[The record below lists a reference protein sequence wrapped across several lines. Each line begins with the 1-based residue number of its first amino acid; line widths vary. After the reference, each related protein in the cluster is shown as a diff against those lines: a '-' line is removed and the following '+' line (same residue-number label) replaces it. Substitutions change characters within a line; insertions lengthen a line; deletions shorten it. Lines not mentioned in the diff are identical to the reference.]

1 MRYDR
6 FMRRATIFALSL
18 SVLVAALP
26 QPGRA
31 EIFKYTDE
39 RGQNSYVD
47 GLENVPER
55 YRAVAVPLGFRN
67 LPAAAAPSK
76 DAAATARP
84 SGTTLIKYTPGQRI
98 MVDVKINGGVTS
110 QLLLDTGADRTMISP
125 RVLTAA
131 GVSITKP
138 VATGQITGVTG
149 TDKISYVVV
158 DSLEVGEARVGKM
171 PVGSYELAGTGTG
184 DGLLGRDFLD
194 QFKMT
199 VDAAKGEVTLAPK

>member
-1 MRYDR
+1 
-6 FMRRATIFALSL
+6 
-18 SVLVAALP
+18 
-26 QPGRA
+26 
-31 EIFKYTDE
+31 
-39 RGQNSYVD
+39 
-47 GLENVPER
+47 
-55 YRAVAVPLGFRN
+55 
-67 LPAAAAPSK
+67 
-76 DAAATARP
+76 
-84 SGTTLIKYTPGQRI
+84 

>member
-1 MRYDR
+1 
-6 FMRRATIFALSL
+6 MRRAAVFVLTL
-18 SVLVAALP
+18 SVVLTALA
-26 QPGRA
+26 QPVLA
-31 EIFKYTDE
+31 EIFRYTDE

-55 YRAVAVPLGFRN
+55 YRGTAVPLGFRN
-67 LPAAAAPSK
+67 LPAPPPSK

-84 SGTTLIKYTPGQRI
+84 SGTTVIKYTPGQRI
-98 MVDVKINGGVTS
+98 MVDVKINGGFST

-158 DSLEVGEARVGKM
+158 DSLEVGEAKVGKM

-199 VDAAKGEVTLAPK
+199 VDATKGEVTLAPK

>member
-1 MRYDR
+1 
-6 FMRRATIFALSL
+6 MRRATVVALTL
-18 SVLVAALP
+18 GVVLAALP
-26 QPGRA
+26 QAGRA
-31 EIFKYTDE
+31 EIFRYTDE
-39 RGQNSYVD
+39 RGQNSYVE

-55 YRAVAVPLGFRN
+55 YRSVAVPMGFRN
-67 LPAAAAPSK
+67 VPLPLPTTK
-76 DAAATARP
+76 DAAAAARP
-84 SGTTLIKYTPGQRI
+84 GGPTLIKYTPGQRI
-98 MVDVKINGGVTS
+98 MVDVKINGSFNT

-131 GVSITKP
+131 GVSIAKP

-158 DSLEVGEARVGKM
+158 DSLEVGEAKVGKM

-199 VDAAKGEVTLAPK
+199 VDATKGEVTLAPK

>member
-1 MRYDR
+1 
-6 FMRRATIFALSL
+6 MRRALLFALSL
-18 SVLVAALP
+18 SVMVVALLP

-47 GLENVPER
+47 GLENVPPR
-55 YRAVAVPLGFRN
+55 YRAVAVPIGYRN
-67 LPAAAAPSK
+67 MPAPPPSKEAAAAAS
-76 DAAATARP
+76 P
-84 SGTTLIKYTPGQRI
+84 SGTALIKYKPGQRI
-98 MVDVKINGGVTS
+98 MVDVKINGGFNT

-131 GVSITKP
+131 GIPITKP

-149 TDKISYVVV
+149 TDKINYVVV
-158 DSLEVGEARVGKM
+158 DSLEVGEAKVGKM
-171 PVGSYELAGTGTG
+171 PVGAYELAGTGTG

>member
-1 MRYDR
+1 
-6 FMRRATIFALSL
+6 MRRAAVFALTL
-18 SVLVAALP
+18 GVVLAVLP
-26 QPGRA
+26 RPGRA
-31 EIFKYTDE
+31 DIYRYTDE

-55 YRAVAVPLGFRN
+55 YRGVAVPLGLRN
-67 LPAAAAPSK
+67 LPASASSK
-76 DAAATARP
+76 DTAATARP
-84 SGTTLIKYTPGQRI
+84 SGTTVIKYSPGHRI
-98 MVDVKINGGVTS
+98 MVDVKINGGFTAN
-110 QLLLDTGADRTMISP
+110 LLLDTGADRTMISP

-131 GVSITKP
+131 GIPITKP

-158 DSLEVGEARVGKM
+158 ESLEVGEARVGKM
-171 PVGSYELAGTGTG
+171 PVGSYELASTGTG

-199 VDAAKGEVTLAPK
+199 VDATKGEVTLAPK

>member
-1 MRYDR
+1 
-6 FMRRATIFALSL
+6 MRRATLFALTL
-18 SVLVAALP
+18 SVFVAALP
-26 QPGRA
+26 PPGRA
-31 EIFKYTDE
+31 EIYRYVDE
-39 RGQNSYVD
+39 RGQHSYVD
-47 GLENVPER
+47 GLENVPAR
-55 YRAVAVPLGFRN
+55 FRAVAVPLGLRSV
-67 LPAAAAPSK
+67 PAAAPSK
-76 DAAATARP
+76 ETTAAA
-84 SGTTLIKYTPGQRI
+84 GTGGPTVIKYKPGQRI
-98 MVDVKINGGVTS
+98 MVDVKINGNFNT

-131 GVSITKP
+131 GIAISKP

-149 TDKISYVVV
+149 TDKINYVVV
-158 DSLEVGEARVGKM
+158 DSLEVGEAKVGKM

>member
-1 MRYDR
+1 
-6 FMRRATIFALSL
+6 MRRATVLALTL
-18 SVLVAALP
+18 GVVLAALP
-26 QPGRA
+26 QAGRA
-31 EIFKYTDE
+31 EIFRYTDE

-55 YRAVAVPLGFRN
+55 YRSVAVPMGFRN
-67 LPAAAAPSK
+67 NPAPLPSK
-76 DAAATARP
+76 DAAATVRP
-84 SGTTLIKYTPGQRI
+84 GGPTLIKYTPGQRI
-98 MVDVKINGGVTS
+98 MVDVKINGGFST

-131 GVSITKP
+131 GVSIAKP

-149 TDKISYVVV
+149 TDKINYVVV
-158 DSLEVGEARVGKM
+158 DSLEVGEAKVGKM
-171 PVGSYELAGTGTG
+171 PVGSYDLAGTGTG

-199 VDAAKGEVTLAPK
+199 VDATKGEVTLAPK